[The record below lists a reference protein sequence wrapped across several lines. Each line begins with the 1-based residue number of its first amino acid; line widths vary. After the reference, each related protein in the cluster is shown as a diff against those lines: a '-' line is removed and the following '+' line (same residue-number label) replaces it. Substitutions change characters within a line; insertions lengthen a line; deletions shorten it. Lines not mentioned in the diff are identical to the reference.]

1 VEAIP
6 SHTLLPCRP
15 VRGMPSRSVHRVMGS
30 VPHNPA
36 QPNPPRM
43 GRRPQKQ
50 PSRRGESSLVPV
62 PAHHL
67 GANPSMRR
75 LWEARWLPLGSNGQT
90 SLGPQHCL
98 AALLDLCDHAGAQ
111 GGAATALCKIRLAA
125 WQRASKAPTPS
136 VPLCSHLIRAT
147 KSRGLPEAVGLRSP
161 ADFRG
166 SLNCSHLVLASTQ
179 PQR

>member
-1 VEAIP
+1 MEAIP

-98 AALLDLCDHAGAQ
+98 AALLDLCDHAGRPGRRSNCTVQNPPCSLAKSLQ
-111 GGAATALCKIRLAA
+111 GSNTFHPALLSFNPCDK
-125 WQRASKAPTPS
+125 
-136 VPLCSHLIRAT
+136 VPGVT
-147 KSRGLPEAVGLRSP
+147 
-161 ADFRG
+161 
-166 SLNCSHLVLASTQ
+166 
-179 PQR
+179 